1 MRGKRVLLGIS
12 GGIAAYKIAYLI
24 RILKKQGAE
33 VKCIMTPASSDFI
46 SPLVVSTLSGNPVAI
61 EFWDRKTGVWTNH
74 VELALW
80 ADLMV
85 IAPLTANSLS
95 SMANGACDN
104 LLLATYL
111 SMKGK
116 TMVAPAMDLDMYAH
130 PSTKRNLDQLAKDGV
145 ILIPAESGELAS
157 GLEGEGRMAEPE
169 TIAWHIHDF
178 FVPKDLLGKKVLITA
193 GPTYEAIDPVRF
205 IGNHSSGKMGFA
217 LAEAA
222 ASRGA
227 DVTLITGPSSAK
239 LTSKGIKRLDVM
251 SASEMLEKVQEYW
264 AESDMGI
271 FAAAVADYRPS
282 TIAPEKIKKK
292 EESIQLELVKNP
304 DILKWAGENKGN
316 SQLLVGFALETT
328 DLLKNGQS
336 KLIGKHLNLIVM
348 NTLQDEGAG
357 FAGETN
363 KVSILDDR
371 NNLSS
376 FELKS
381 KSEVAGDILDTVMK
395 YLC

>member
-1 MRGKRVLLGIS
+1 
-12 GGIAAYKIAYLI
+12 
-24 RILKKQGAE
+24 
-33 VKCIMTPASSDFI
+33 
-46 SPLVVSTLSGNPVAI
+46 
-61 EFWDRKTGVWTNH
+61 
-74 VELALW
+74 
-80 ADLMV
+80 
-85 IAPLTANSLS
+85 
-95 SMANGACDN
+95 
-104 LLLATYL
+104 
-111 SMKGK
+111 
-116 TMVAPAMDLDMYAH
+116 MYAH

-251 SASEMLEKVQEYW
+251 SASEMHEKVQEYW

-328 DLLKNGQS
+328 DMLKNGQS

-357 FAGETN
+357 FAGENN

>member
-80 ADLMV
+80 ADLMI
-85 IAPLTANSLS
+85 IAPLTANTLS

-169 TIAWHIHDF
+169 TIAWYIHDF
-178 FVPKDLLGKKVLITA
+178 FIPKDLLGKKVLITA

-264 AESDMGI
+264 SESDMGI

-304 DILKWAGENKGN
+304 DILKWAGENKSN
-316 SQLLVGFALETT
+316 TQLLVGFALETT

-336 KLIGKHLNLIVM
+336 KLIGKNLNLIVM

-381 KSEVAGDILDTVMK
+381 KSEVADDILDTVMK